1 MRDQEVLYDE
11 TAMVYGLWV
20 LSQKMMIGDKKDH
33 KEEPQHYPV
42 ISGPTDVKREMHI
55 GFNPATGKFE
65 VSFICSLKR
74 NYYIW
79 QLNS

>member
-1 MRDQEVLYDE
+1 
-11 TAMVYGLWV
+11 
-20 LSQKMMIGDKKDH
+20 MMIGDKKDH

-65 VSFICSLKR
+65 VTLA
-74 NYYIW
+74 
-79 QLNS
+79 